1 MNIIKENLLF
11 ILFPILIFIYY
22 VIPIDFIYFILLS
35 PVIGF
40 VEAVFLF
47 IYEKK
52 KRYSIGILIID
63 FFFIFI
69 FYLLNV
75 NLYFYYHKIWNILFF
90 ILNLTIISTLFF
102 PLFSKYSKRKKIT
115 GFFIIV
121 LLVFFKSFIFDTK
134 YYFATTSSTLI
145 QDIRYFKK
153 EGYCKVIGN
162 HKLLRKN
169 PDCLT
174 KDDADRIVYLLNK
187 TDWLEENYPDL
198 FMKSEILPDDEYIK
212 NNIRYVCSTIGLY
225 NIIEAD
231 IYCLKI
237 APNKSDFIKLYI
249 PKGRFTLYDESD
261 MEKYY
266 DKQLNL
272 IKNCYFEGV
281 LLPPLTEDCFLE
293 LTR

>member
-1 MNIIKENLLF
+1 
-11 ILFPILIFIYY
+11 
-22 VIPIDFIYFILLS
+22 
-35 PVIGF
+35 
-40 VEAVFLF
+40 
-47 IYEKK
+47 
-52 KRYSIGILIID
+52 
-63 FFFIFI
+63 
-69 FYLLNV
+69 
-75 NLYFYYHKIWNILFF
+75 
-90 ILNLTIISTLFF
+90 
-102 PLFSKYSKRKKIT
+102 
-115 GFFIIV
+115 
-121 LLVFFKSFIFDTK
+121 
-134 YYFATTSSTLI
+134 
-145 QDIRYFKK
+145 
-153 EGYCKVIGN
+153 
-162 HKLLRKN
+162 
-169 PDCLT
+169 
-174 KDDADRIVYLLNK
+174 
-187 TDWLEENYPDL
+187 
-198 FMKSEILPDDEYIK
+198 MKSEILPDDEYIK

>member
-11 ILFPILIFIYY
+11 ILFPILILIYY
-22 VIPIDFIYFILLS
+22 VIQIDFIYFILLS
-35 PVIGF
+35 PIIGF
-40 VEAVFLF
+40 VESVFLF

-69 FYLLNV
+69 FYLLNI
-75 NLYFYYHKIWNILFF
+75 NLYYYYHKIWNILFF

-102 PLFSKYSKRKKIT
+102 ALFSKYSKHKKIT
-115 GFFIIV
+115 GFFIII

-134 YYFATTSSTLI
+134 YYFATTSSALI

-153 EGYCKVIGN
+153 EGYYKVIGN

-174 KDDADRIVYLLNK
+174 KDDADRIVYLLNE
-187 TDWLEENYPDL
+187 TAWLEGNYPGL
-198 FMKSEILPDDEYIK
+198 FMKSEALLDDEYIK

-237 APNKSDFIKLYI
+237 TLNKSNFIKLYI
-249 PKGRFTLYDESD
+249 PKGRFTLYNESD